1 MWPKTLYSV
10 RGNVSVRVWSQ
21 DQIARLGSSWQLR
34 EEPAPDPKAEPE
46 PELTPEPVPARPR
59 GRPRKG

>member
-34 EEPAPDPKAEPE
+34 EPPKVAPEPE
-46 PELTPEPVPARPR
+46 PIPEPVPARPR

>member
-21 DQIARLGSSWQLR
+21 DQIARLGSTWELR
-34 EEPAPDPKAEPE
+34 EPPEVAPKPE
-46 PELTPEPVPARPR
+46 PEITPEPVLARPR

>member
-34 EEPAPDPKAEPE
+34 EEPAPEPE
-46 PELTPEPVPARPR
+46 PELAPEPVPARPR